1 MAEQFRVGVMA
12 HPLRPR
18 SEPIAQRIAA
28 DLRAAGCDVW
38 LRARW
43 LATEVEPLIAE
54 SQLLIAIGGD
64 GAMLNV
70 ARASAP
76 LGIPVLGINV
86 GRLGFLT
93 ELKMDEWDRQVI
105 TRLIDG
111 DYRLESRMMIAAE
124 VWRSGERIVS
134 ALALNDIVV
143 SRARLPRAIQLDTR
157 VDGAWATVYSADA
170 LIIASPTGST
180 AYALACGGPILP
192 PELKNILLMPVA
204 PHLSMDRALVL
215 SEGANVD
222 ITTKLLPGR
231 EAIITADGVE
241 FCVLHSEDRVLV
253 RAAEP
258 VSQFVRLRP
267 PTYFYRSLLDRL
279 EPRLPTWTTESRLMR
294 EASDSHDSR

>member
-1 MAEQFRVGVMA
+1 MIRVGVMA

-18 SEPIAQRIAA
+18 SEPIAERIAA
-28 DLRAAGCDVW
+28 DLRAAGCEVW
-38 LRARW
+38 LRVRW
-43 LATEVEPLIAE
+43 EAGDVEALIAE

-70 ARASAP
+70 ARVSAP
-76 LGIPVLGINV
+76 LGIPVLGINI

-93 ELKMDEWDRQVI
+93 ELKIDEWDDGVI
-105 TRLIDG
+105 ARLISG
-111 DYRLESRMMIAAE
+111 DYRRESRMMIAAE
-124 VWRSGERIVS
+124 VWRAGERIVS

-180 AYALACGGPILP
+180 AYALASGGPIMP
-192 PELKNILLMPVA
+192 PELKNILLVPVA
-204 PHLSMDRALVL
+204 PHLSMNRALVL

-222 ITTKLLPGR
+222 ITAKLLPGHQ
-231 EAIITADGVE
+231 AIVTADGVE
-241 FCVLHSEDRVLV
+241 FCALRSEDRVLL

-279 EPRLPTWTTESRLMR
+279 EPRLPTWTTEMD
-294 EASDSHDSR
+294 SDGESDGSQDL

>member
-1 MAEQFRVGVMA
+1 MAGDYRVGVMA

-18 SEPIAQRIAA
+18 SEPIAQRIGA

-38 LRARW
+38 LRTRW
-43 LATEVEPLIAE
+43 QADEVISLIAE

-70 ARASAP
+70 ARVSAP
-76 LGIPVLGINV
+76 HGVPVLGINV

-93 ELKMDEWDRQVI
+93 ELKMAEWDQQVI
-105 TRLIDG
+105 DRLLTG
-111 DYRLESRMMIAAE
+111 DFRLESRMMIAAE
-124 VWRSGERIVS
+124 VWRAEERIASV
-134 ALALNDIVV
+134 LALNDVVV

-157 VDGAWATVYSADA
+157 IDGAWATVYSADA

-180 AYALACGGPILP
+180 AYALASGGPILP
-192 PELKNILLMPVA
+192 PELKSILLVPVA

-215 SEGANVD
+215 SEGAHVD
-222 ITTKLLPGR
+222 ITVKLLPGR

-241 FCVLHSEDRVLV
+241 FCVLHSEDRILAH
-253 RAAEP
+253 AAEP

-279 EPRLPTWTTESRLMR
+279 EPRLPTWTTENRLL
-294 EASDSHDSR
+294 ADDSMNEDRR

>member
-1 MAEQFRVGVMA
+1 MAGRFCVGVMA

-18 SEPIAQRIAA
+18 SEPIAERIGA
-28 DLRAAGCDVW
+28 DLQAAGCEVW
-38 LRARW
+38 LRKQWQAD
-43 LATEVEPLIAE
+43 EVEPLIAE

-70 ARASAP
+70 ARVCAP
-76 LGIPVLGINV
+76 HGVPVLGINV

-93 ELKMDEWDRQVI
+93 ELKLAEWNGQI
-105 TRLIDG
+105 IERLMKG
-111 DYRLESRMMIAAE
+111 DYRRESRMMIEAE
-124 VWRSGERIVS
+124 VWRAEERIASV
-134 ALALNDIVV
+134 LALNDIVV

-157 VDGAWATVYSADA
+157 IDGAWATVYSADA

-180 AYALACGGPILP
+180 AYALACGGPIMP
-192 PELKNILLMPVA
+192 PELKNILLVPVA
-204 PHLSMDRALVL
+204 PHLSMDRSLVL
-215 SEGANVD
+215 SEGAQLD
-222 ITTKLLPGR
+222 ITVKLLPSR

-241 FCVLHSEDRVLV
+241 FCVLRSEDRVSV

-279 EPRLPTWTTESRLMR
+279 EPRLPTWTTESRLLTEEGA
-294 EASDSHDSR
+294 EADP

>member
-1 MAEQFRVGVMA
+1 
-12 HPLRPR
+12 
-18 SEPIAQRIAA
+18 
-28 DLRAAGCDVW
+28 
-38 LRARW
+38 
-43 LATEVEPLIAE
+43 
-54 SQLLIAIGGD
+54 
-64 GAMLNV
+64 MLNV

-76 LGIPVLGINV
+76 LGVPVLGINI

-93 ELKMDEWDRQVI
+93 ELKIDEWDDAVI
-105 TRLIDG
+105 ARLISG
-111 DYRLESRMMIAAE
+111 DYRRESRMMIAAE
-124 VWRSGERIVS
+124 IWRAGERIVS

-204 PHLSMDRALVL
+204 PHLSMNRALVL

-222 ITTKLLPGR
+222 IITKLLPGH
-231 EAIITADGVE
+231 EAIVTADGVE
-241 FCVLHSEDRVLV
+241 FCALRSEDRVLV

-258 VSQFVRLRP
+258 VSQFVRMRP

-279 EPRLPTWTTESRLMR
+279 EPRLPTWTTAMR
-294 EASDSHDSR
+294 TDGGSGGSQD